1 MRRMMKITGRSDD
14 MMIVRGVNVFP
25 SQIEELILG
34 FPALAPHYQI
44 ELSKAGNMDAVML
57 RIELASGANKET
69 AAAEAGELVA
79 QIKAL
84 IGISCGTLLCDEG
97 GIPRSEG
104 KAKRVVDRR

>member
-1 MRRMMKITGRSDD
+1 

-25 SQIEELILG
+25 SQIEELILR
-34 FPALAPHYQI
+34 FPALAPHYPI
-44 ELSKAGNMDAVML
+44 ELSKAGHMDAVLL
-57 RIELASGANKET
+57 RIERAPGAKKET
-69 AAAEAGELVA
+69 GTAQARDLEA